1 MRDTGRAT
9 CEKVAEMERDD
20 RNGEGYP
27 DPTARAAIRD
37 SEKEERRK
45 NMSTEYYT
53 GDIVEAEEKTGI
65 IGTYAIVATHETYM
79 TALRLAEMR
88 TERVT
93 YEVIAKEKMY
103 TDPGRLVPVYNNK
116 IRGLVRSMSDK
127 ETDNLRREVKD
138 ALCLNEDD
146 FEEPEAEN
154 LNSRAEDAEKR
165 AREAEEK
172 AERIQ
177 EKLYEME
184 YIQRENAGK
193 KNEEDSKKEILIAVQ
208 AERNLYKKL
217 YEETLE
223 RAFNM
228 A

>member
-1 MRDTGRAT
+1 
-9 CEKVAEMERDD
+9 MERDD

-37 SEKEERRK
+37 IEKEERRK
-45 NMSTEYYT
+45 NMSNAYYR

-88 TERVT
+88 TERAT

-146 FEEPEAEN
+146 FEETEAEN
-154 LNSRAEDAEKR
+154 LKSRAEDAEKR

-177 EKLYEME
+177 EKLDEME

>member
-1 MRDTGRAT
+1 
-9 CEKVAEMERDD
+9 MELAG

-27 DPTARAAIRD
+27 DPTAGTAIRNI
-37 SEKEERRK
+37 EKEERRK
-45 NMSTEYYT
+45 NMSDTYYT
-53 GDIVEAEEKTGI
+53 GNIIEAEEKTGI

-146 FEEPEAEN
+146 FEETEAEN
-154 LNSRAEDAEKR
+154 LKSRAEDAEKR

>member
-1 MRDTGRAT
+1 
-9 CEKVAEMERDD
+9 
-20 RNGEGYP
+20 
-27 DPTARAAIRD
+27 
-37 SEKEERRK
+37 
-45 NMSTEYYT
+45 MSTAYYT

-146 FEEPEAEN
+146 FEETEAEN
-154 LNSRAEDAEKR
+154 LKSRAEDAEKR

-177 EKLYEME
+177 EKLDEME

>member
-1 MRDTGRAT
+1 
-9 CEKVAEMERDD
+9 MELAG

-27 DPTARAAIRD
+27 DPTAGTAIRNI
-37 SEKEERRK
+37 EKEERRK
-45 NMSTEYYT
+45 NMSDTYYT
-53 GDIVEAEEKTGI
+53 GDIIEAEEKTGI

-79 TALRLAEMR
+79 TALRLEEMR

-146 FEEPEAEN
+146 FEETESEN
-154 LNSRAEDAEKR
+154 LKSRAEDAEKR

-177 EKLYEME
+177 EKLDEME

>member
-1 MRDTGRAT
+1 
-9 CEKVAEMERDD
+9 MELAG

-27 DPTARAAIRD
+27 DPTAGTAIRNI
-37 SEKEERRK
+37 EKEERRK
-45 NMSTEYYT
+45 NMSDTYYT
-53 GDIVEAEEKTGI
+53 GNIIEAEEKTGI

-93 YEVIAKEKMY
+93 DEVIAKEKMY

-116 IRGLVRSMSDK
+116 IRGLVRSKSDK

-146 FEEPEAEN
+146 FEETEAEN
-154 LNSRAEDAEKR
+154 LKSRAEDAEKR

>member
-1 MRDTGRAT
+1 
-9 CEKVAEMERDD
+9 MERAG

-27 DPTARAAIRD
+27 DPTAGTAIKNI
-37 SEKEERRK
+37 EKEERRK
-45 NMSTEYYT
+45 NMSNAYYM
-53 GDIVEAEEKTGI
+53 GDIIEAEEKTGI
-65 IGTYAIVATHETYM
+65 IGTYAIVATHEKYM

-88 TERVT
+88 TESVT

-103 TDPGRLVPVYNNK
+103 TDPGRLVLVYNSK
-116 IRGLVRSMSDK
+116 IRGLVRSMCDK

-146 FEEPEAEN
+146 FGETEAEN
-154 LNSRAEDAEKR
+154 LKSRAEDAEKR
-165 AREAEEK
+165 VREAEEK

-177 EKLYEME
+177 EKLDDLQNEME
-184 YIQRENAGK
+184 HIQRENAG
-193 KNEEDSKKEILIAVQ
+193 KNEEDSKKEMLIAVQ

-217 YEETLE
+217 NEETLE
-223 RAFNM
+223 RAFDM

>member
-1 MRDTGRAT
+1 
-9 CEKVAEMERDD
+9 MERDD

-37 SEKEERRK
+37 IEKEERRK
-45 NMSTEYYT
+45 NMSNAYYR

-146 FEEPEAEN
+146 FEETEAEN
-154 LNSRAEDAEKR
+154 LKSRAEDAEKR

-177 EKLYEME
+177 EKLDEME

>member
-1 MRDTGRAT
+1 MEQTG
-9 CEKVAEMERDD
+9 

-27 DPTARAAIRD
+27 DPTAGTAIKNI
-37 SEKEERRK
+37 EKEERRK
-45 NMSTEYYT
+45 NMSDTYYT
-53 GDIVEAEEKTGI
+53 GDIIEAEEKTGR
-65 IGTYAIVATHETYM
+65 IGTYAIVATHEKYM

-88 TERVT
+88 TESVT

-103 TDPGRLVPVYNNK
+103 TDPGRLMLVYNDK

-146 FEEPEAEN
+146 FGETEAEN
-154 LNSRAEDAEKR
+154 LKSRAEDAEKR

-177 EKLYEME
+177 EKLDDLQKKME

-193 KNEEDSKKEILIAVQ
+193 NEEDSKKEMLIAVQ

-223 RAFNM
+223 RAFDM

>member
-1 MRDTGRAT
+1 
-9 CEKVAEMERDD
+9 MERDD

-37 SEKEERRK
+37 IEKEERRK
-45 NMSTEYYT
+45 NMSDTYYT
-53 GDIVEAEEKTGI
+53 GNIIEAEEKTGI

-146 FEEPEAEN
+146 FEETEAEN
-154 LNSRAEDAEKR
+154 LKSRAEDAEKR

>member
-1 MRDTGRAT
+1 
-9 CEKVAEMERDD
+9 MELAG

-27 DPTARAAIRD
+27 DPTAGTAIRNI
-37 SEKEERRK
+37 EKEERRK
-45 NMSTEYYT
+45 NMSDTYYT
-53 GDIVEAEEKTGI
+53 GNIIEAEEKTGI

-146 FEEPEAEN
+146 FEETEAEN
-154 LNSRAEDAEKR
+154 LKSRAEDAEKR

-177 EKLYEME
+177 EKLDEME

>member
-1 MRDTGRAT
+1 
-9 CEKVAEMERDD
+9 MELAG

-27 DPTARAAIRD
+27 DPTAGTAIRNI
-37 SEKEERRK
+37 EKEERRK
-45 NMSTEYYT
+45 NMSTAYYT
-53 GDIVEAEEKTGI
+53 DDIVEAEEKTGI

-146 FEEPEAEN
+146 FEETEAEN
-154 LNSRAEDAEKR
+154 LKSRAEDAEKR

>member
-1 MRDTGRAT
+1 
-9 CEKVAEMERDD
+9 MERDD

-37 SEKEERRK
+37 IEKEERRK
-45 NMSTEYYT
+45 NMSTVYYT

-146 FEEPEAEN
+146 FEETEAEN
-154 LNSRAEDAEKR
+154 LKSRAEDAEKR

>member
-1 MRDTGRAT
+1 
-9 CEKVAEMERDD
+9 MELAG

-27 DPTARAAIRD
+27 DPTAGTAIRNI
-37 SEKEERRK
+37 EKEERRK
-45 NMSTEYYT
+45 NMSDTYYT
-53 GDIVEAEEKTGI
+53 GNIIEAEEKTGI

-146 FEEPEAEN
+146 FEETEAEN
-154 LNSRAEDAEKR
+154 LKSRAEDAEKR

-228 A
+228 E

>member
-1 MRDTGRAT
+1 MKKEQKWNEMTETEKDIRIRQQGR
-9 CEKVAEMERDD
+9 
-20 RNGEGYP
+20 P
-27 DPTARAAIRD
+27 
-37 SEKEERRK
+37 SETLRRK
-45 NMSTEYYT
+45 NMSTAYYT

-146 FEEPEAEN
+146 FEETEAEN
-154 LNSRAEDAEKR
+154 LKSRAEDAEKR

-228 A
+228 E

>member
-1 MRDTGRAT
+1 
-9 CEKVAEMERDD
+9 MERAG

-27 DPTARAAIRD
+27 DPTAGTAIKNI
-37 SEKEERRK
+37 EKEERRK
-45 NMSTEYYT
+45 NMNNAYYT
-53 GDIVEAEEKTGI
+53 GDIIEAEEKTGI
-65 IGTYAIVATHETYM
+65 TGTYVIVATHETYM

-146 FEEPEAEN
+146 FEETEAEN
-154 LNSRAEDAEKR
+154 LKSRAEDAEKR

-223 RAFNM
+223 RAFDM

>member
-1 MRDTGRAT
+1 
-9 CEKVAEMERDD
+9 MELAG

-27 DPTARAAIRD
+27 DPTAGTAIRNI
-37 SEKEERRK
+37 EKEERRK
-45 NMSTEYYT
+45 NMSDTYYT
-53 GDIVEAEEKTGI
+53 GDIIEAEEKTGI

-146 FEEPEAEN
+146 FEETESEN
-154 LNSRAEDAEKR
+154 LKSRAEDAEKR

-177 EKLYEME
+177 EKLDEME

-223 RAFNM
+223 RAFDM

>member
-1 MRDTGRAT
+1 
-9 CEKVAEMERDD
+9 MELAG

-37 SEKEERRK
+37 IEKEERRK
-45 NMSTEYYT
+45 NMSTAYYT

-146 FEEPEAEN
+146 FEETEAEN
-154 LNSRAEDAEKR
+154 LKSRAEDAEKR

-177 EKLYEME
+177 EKLDEME

>member
-1 MRDTGRAT
+1 
-9 CEKVAEMERDD
+9 MERDD

-27 DPTARAAIRD
+27 DPTARAAIRNI
-37 SEKEERRK
+37 EKEERRK
-45 NMSTEYYT
+45 NMSNAYYT

-146 FEEPEAEN
+146 FGETEAEN
-154 LNSRAEDAEKR
+154 LKRRAEDAEKR

-177 EKLYEME
+177 EKLDDLQDEMGH
-184 YIQRENAGK
+184 IQRENAGK

-223 RAFNM
+223 RAFDM

>member
-1 MRDTGRAT
+1 
-9 CEKVAEMERDD
+9 MERDD

-27 DPTARAAIRD
+27 DPTARAAIRNI
-37 SEKEERRK
+37 EKEERRK
-45 NMSTEYYT
+45 NMSNAYYT

-65 IGTYAIVATHETYM
+65 IGTYAIVATHEKYM

-88 TERVT
+88 TESVT

-103 TDPGRLVPVYNNK
+103 TDPGRLVPVYNKK

-146 FEEPEAEN
+146 FGETEAEN
-154 LNSRAEDAEKR
+154 LKSRAEDAEKR

-177 EKLYEME
+177 EKLDEME

-193 KNEEDSKKEILIAVQ
+193 KNEEDSKKESLIAVQ

-217 YEETLE
+217 YEEMLE
-223 RAFNM
+223 RLVKTA
-228 A
+228 

>member
-1 MRDTGRAT
+1 
-9 CEKVAEMERDD
+9 MELAG

-27 DPTARAAIRD
+27 DPTAGTAIRNI
-37 SEKEERRK
+37 EKEERRK
-45 NMSTEYYT
+45 NMSDTYYT
-53 GDIVEAEEKTGI
+53 GDIIEAEEKTGI

-146 FEEPEAEN
+146 FEETEAEN
-154 LNSRAEDAEKR
+154 LKSRAEDAEKR

-177 EKLYEME
+177 EKLDEME

>member
-1 MRDTGRAT
+1 
-9 CEKVAEMERDD
+9 MELAG

-27 DPTARAAIRD
+27 DTTAGTAIRNI
-37 SEKEERRK
+37 EKEERRK
-45 NMSTEYYT
+45 NMSDTYYT
-53 GDIVEAEEKTGI
+53 GNIIEAEEKTGI

-146 FEEPEAEN
+146 FEETEAEN
-154 LNSRAEDAEKR
+154 LKSRAEDAEKR

-177 EKLYEME
+177 EKLDEME

>member
-1 MRDTGRAT
+1 MSDT
-9 CEKVAEMERDD
+9 
-20 RNGEGYP
+20 
-27 DPTARAAIRD
+27 
-37 SEKEERRK
+37 
-45 NMSTEYYT
+45 YYT
-53 GDIVEAEEKTGI
+53 GNIIEAEEKTGI

-146 FEEPEAEN
+146 FEETEAEN
-154 LNSRAEDAEKR
+154 LKSRAEDAEKR

-177 EKLYEME
+177 EKLDEME

-208 AERNLYKKL
+208 A
-217 YEETLE
+217 
-223 RAFNM
+223 
-228 A
+228 